1 MVNQRALPVGSVR
14 TDRAAYVFVGRM
26 NSRSTEHR
34 RPNPPLHRTRG
45 EALPSFAGMV
55 SARR

>member
-1 MVNQRALPVGSVR
+1 MVNHRALPMGRVR
-14 TDRAAYVFVGRM
+14 TDRAASVFVERM
-26 NSRSTEHR
+26 NSRCTEHR
-34 RPNPPLHRTRG
+34 RPNPPLRRTRG